1 MLKLAR
7 TSQADI
13 RLAASQC
20 PAMSADV
27 AKIDAGAKAVEAA
40 CESRG
45 FQWCRGESTAV
56 VADVQTKVVT
66 DQPESP
72 RDDR

>member
-1 MLKLAR
+1 
-7 TSQADI
+7 
-13 RLAASQC
+13 
-20 PAMSADV
+20 MSADV

-45 FQWCRGESTAV
+45 FQWRRGESTV
-56 VADVQTKVVT
+56 VVVVEDVQTKVVT
-66 DQPESP
+66 DQPEPP